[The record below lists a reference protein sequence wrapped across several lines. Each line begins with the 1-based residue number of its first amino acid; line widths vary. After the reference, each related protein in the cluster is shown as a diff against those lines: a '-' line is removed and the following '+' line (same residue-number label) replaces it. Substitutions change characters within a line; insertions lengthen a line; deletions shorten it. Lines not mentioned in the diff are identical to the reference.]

1 MNIPAARR
9 LKSVDEHL
17 RVHAWTPDGFVH
29 AGTLQLDEQG
39 DREMHAFFS
48 YTREYLTHPQAYPL
62 DPLHLPLGPAQWTTD
77 APHVQ
82 LGAIFDAAPD
92 AWGRRVVRASLEK
105 QEEMRQVYRHAF
117 LRGADGIGALVLTP
131 DEVPDMDAI
140 VAWSLSERPALSQVE
155 AAATAARELE
165 DGGELDERAR
175 HMLAGSWTIGGAR
188 PKAILRDDR
197 PGAPPNASVIAKFES
212 RTGEGDARNRLE
224 WATLEMAHNMGMSV
238 PRHWLHE
245 MGGRAALL
253 LERFDRSF
261 EPGRALRRHYISA
274 ASFVS
279 AVPLDKHLDHP
290 SDVARFSWRNLLA
303 ITGRVCAHRGTA
315 QVEMFARLALNAA
328 IGNTDD
334 HLKNFGFLK
343 LTDSAAQYEI
353 APVFDVSP
361 QGSAS
366 HYLNLEGFGRHYT
379 LANAIEA
386 RKSLKIADR
395 AAAEVR
401 ERILG
406 VLERRWAYYERAGM
420 TEEQAQTADR
430 MVLRGCPELAHNE
443 TPEPHDTADEARAPV
458 PTC

>member
-48 YTREYLTHPQAYPL
+48 YTRDYLTHPQAYPL

-105 QEEMRQVYRHAF
+105 QQEMQQVYRHAF

-131 DEVPDMDAI
+131 DEIPDMDAI
-140 VAWSLSERPALSQVE
+140 VDWSLSERPALSEVE
-155 AAATAARELE
+155 AAANAARELE
-165 DGGELDERAR
+165 DGGELDAEAR
-175 HMLAGSWTIGGAR
+175 HLLAGSWTIGGAR

-197 PGAPPNASVIAKFES
+197 PGALPNASVIAKFES
-212 RTGEGDARNRLE
+212 RKGESDARNRLE
-224 WATLEMAHNMGMSV
+224 WATLEMAQDMGMNV
-238 PRHWLHE
+238 PQHWLHE
-245 MGGRAALL
+245 MGGHAALL
-253 LERFDRSF
+253 LERFDRAF
-261 EPGRALRRHYISA
+261 EPQKTLRRHYISA

-279 AVPLDKHLDHP
+279 AVPLSKFLDHEM
-290 SDVARFSWRNLLA
+290 DMALFSWRNLLS
-303 ITGRVCAHRGTA
+303 ITGRVCEHRSSA
-315 QVEMFARLALNAA
+315 VVQMFSRLALNAA
-328 IGNTDD
+328 ISNTDD

-343 LTDSAAQYEI
+343 LPGSADRYEI

-379 LANAIEA
+379 LADAIDA
-386 RKSLKIADR
+386 RKSLKIAAG
-395 AAAEVR
+395 AAEEVR

-420 TEEQAQTADR
+420 SEEQAHTADR
-430 MVLRGCPELAHNE
+430 MILRGCPEL
-443 TPEPHDTADEARAPV
+443 TPRAPAETEAAAEKTAV
-458 PTC
+458 PVPSC